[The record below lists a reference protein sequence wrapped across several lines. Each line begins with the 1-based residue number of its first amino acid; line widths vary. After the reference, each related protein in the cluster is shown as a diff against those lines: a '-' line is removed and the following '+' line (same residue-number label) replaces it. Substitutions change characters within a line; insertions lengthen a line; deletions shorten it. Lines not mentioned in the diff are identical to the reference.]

1 MVMGD
6 KIFKIEDALIVIGSE
21 VVKALQK
28 YGSMRLDDIFLYVKD
43 NYVKDIKFDRL
54 IYTIDFLYMIGK
66 INIKEDDI
74 LELL

>member
-6 KIFKIEDALIVIGSE
+6 KIFKVEDALIVIGAE
-21 VVKALQK
+21 VVNALQK

-66 INIKEDDI
+66 VDIKEDDV

>member
-21 VVKALQK
+21 VVNVLQK

-54 IYTIDFLYMIGK
+54 IYTVDFLYMIGK

>member
-1 MVMGD
+1 MGD

-21 VVKALQK
+21 VVNVLQK

-54 IYTIDFLYMIGK
+54 IYTVDFLYMIGK

>member
-6 KIFKIEDALIVIGSE
+6 KIFKIEDTLIVIGSE
-21 VVKALQK
+21 VVNVLQK

-54 IYTIDFLYMIGK
+54 IYTVDFLYMIGK